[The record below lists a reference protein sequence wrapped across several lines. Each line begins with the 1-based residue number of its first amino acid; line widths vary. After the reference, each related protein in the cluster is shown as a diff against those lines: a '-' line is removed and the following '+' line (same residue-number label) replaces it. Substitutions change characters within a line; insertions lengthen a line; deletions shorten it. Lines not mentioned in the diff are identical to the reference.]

1 MPETTMRRAQPNSG
15 SRLSLLVALGIDNL
29 GSGLFLP
36 LMVVY
41 ATRVIGLPLGVAGTV
56 ISVGTMAGL
65 AVPPLAGRLVDR
77 VGPRPVVVTS
87 QLLQAAG
94 AATYLV
100 ADGVAL
106 TLAASILLAAGQQT
120 FYSSLFALISDVSG
134 PGPKDRPFAIV
145 AMVRSAAFGT
155 GALIAGVLLV
165 TTSQSGMRLA
175 VAVNAVS
182 FLVAAL
188 LLAVFVHV
196 PDHQASTEDDH
207 AVATTVLRNRPY
219 LALIAVTCLMA
230 LGLDF
235 FLIGMPVFIL
245 DILEGPEW
253 LPGINLALLTVATST
268 SATFAL
274 WVTRA
279 MTRVAAMSAG
289 AVVFVVWA
297 VLSVS
302 AVWLPDGWRTP
313 WLIATTLLLAAG
325 NLMSG
330 TRVNALAE
338 AAAPLATR
346 GRHLAAFQYAF
357 TVAGVVAPAIV
368 ALFAVSTWAP
378 WLVVGTAAAISA
390 VSLPMLAHRLPQH
403 AVDGRPGVA
412 GEHN

>member
-1 MPETTMRRAQPNSG
+1 MPERTSDAAPKRG
-15 SRLSLLVALGIDNL
+15 SRLTLLAALGIDNV

-36 LMVVY
+36 LVVVY

-56 ISVGTMAGL
+56 ISLGTMAGL

-106 TLAASILLAAGQQT
+106 TFAASILLAAGQQT

-134 PGPKDRPFAIV
+134 PGPKDHPFAIV

-155 GALIAGVLLV
+155 GALTAGVLLV
-165 TTSQSGMRLA
+165 TTSQTGLRLA

-219 LALIAVTCLMA
+219 LALIGVTCLMA
-230 LGLDF
+230 LSLDF

-245 DILEGPEW
+245 ETLDGPEW
-253 LPGINLALLTVATST
+253 LPGVNLALLTVVTST
-268 SATFAL
+268 SATVAL
-274 WVTRA
+274 RVTRA
-279 MTRVAAMSAG
+279 MTRIAAMKTG
-289 AVVFVVWA
+289 ALLLIAWAALSQSTVWF
-297 VLSVS
+297 
-302 AVWLPDGWRTP
+302 PDSWRP
-313 WLIATTLLLAAG
+313 GWLIFTSLVIAAG
-325 NLMSG
+325 NLIMG

-338 AAAPLATR
+338 AAAPRATR

-378 WLVVGTAAAISA
+378 WLIVGVSAAVAA
-390 VSLPMLAHRLPQH
+390 VAMPLLGDRLPRQ
-403 AVDGRPGVA
+403 AVDGRPQVA
-412 GEHN
+412 NEQN